1 MITLENK
8 DPIAEG
14 RLPKMYT
21 RMSNSITP
29 QRQRLLLHTL
39 LAFGM
44 VFFYTIGVAGNTP
57 VAHASGTPG
66 GNVTDPVVRAI
77 DIAKPAVVR
86 IYTQLNAQLSVHFL
100 LTKSVTFP
108 QIGSGYLLT
117 FSGSGT
123 LISAHGDILTADHV
137 VNLPHD
143 QQLSQPLD
151 MQAAPDV
158 ANYINQNLKPNPPV
172 TQDQVTQELTS
183 GQLPSDPSYGT
194 SQSVVFLSTD
204 YTGPLDAST
213 LNSVPQQF
221 QAPVDRIEAE
231 SAVNQNDVAIVH
243 ASLNDMASVQ
253 LGDSSSVQ
261 QQDMLTIIGFP
272 GNGDVSTLPT
282 NLLTSSVNQITV
294 SSIKTTDQGAQVIQV
309 GGNVEHGDS
318 GGPALDSNGNVVG
331 IVSFLLASPDSPG
344 STAFLQASNSAR
356 KLVQS
361 LHLDTTPGPF
371 EKAWSQ
377 AFNDYAATTPGHWH
391 KAQQELALIHINYPQ
406 FKAIL
411 PYLQYAQAQAQQEK
425 VQQPASTPAQAPA
438 HINSSSS
445 FAWVL
450 WAILAGVVAIVLAA
464 LTLFVLTLRRRCNK
478 AATIRTVQTPLPPP
492 IPQQGQNRPVS
503 PPQAMQIS
511 QQADGLTAFG
521 APPTTMQSGQW
532 PTQPS
537 STLSGL
543 PVATAGASGGLRPWP
558 CGHMNRPN
566 ARYCTICGEPA
577 PPPTTRRVE
586 Q

>member
-1 MITLENK
+1 
-8 DPIAEG
+8 
-14 RLPKMYT
+14 MYT
-21 RMSNSITP
+21 RMSNSIALQQ
-29 QRQRLLLHTL
+29 QRWLLHTL

-44 VFFYTIGVAGNTP
+44 VFFFTIGVAGNTP

-86 IYTQLNAQLSVHFL
+86 IYTQLNAQLSVHFS

-108 QIGSGYLLT
+108 QTGSGYLLT

-371 EKAWSQ
+371 EKA
-377 AFNDYAATTPGHWH
+377 
-391 KAQQELALIHINYPQ
+391 
-406 FKAIL
+406 
-411 PYLQYAQAQAQQEK
+411 
-425 VQQPASTPAQAPA
+425 
-438 HINSSSS
+438 
-445 FAWVL
+445 
-450 WAILAGVVAIVLAA
+450 
-464 LTLFVLTLRRRCNK
+464 
-478 AATIRTVQTPLPPP
+478 
-492 IPQQGQNRPVS
+492 
-503 PPQAMQIS
+503 
-511 QQADGLTAFG
+511 
-521 APPTTMQSGQW
+521 
-532 PTQPS
+532 
-537 STLSGL
+537 
-543 PVATAGASGGLRPWP
+543 
-558 CGHMNRPN
+558 
-566 ARYCTICGEPA
+566 
-577 PPPTTRRVE
+577 
-586 Q
+586 

>member
-1 MITLENK
+1 
-8 DPIAEG
+8 
-14 RLPKMYT
+14 MYT
-21 RMSNSITP
+21 RMSNSVSLQQ
-29 QRQRLLLHTL
+29 QRWLLHTL

-44 VFFYTIGVAGNTP
+44 VFFYTLGVAGNAL

-86 IYTQLNAQLSVHFL
+86 IYTQLNAQLSIHFSPAQ
-100 LTKSVTFP
+100 SVTFP
-108 QIGSGYLLT
+108 QIGSGYILT

-143 QQLSQPLD
+143 QQLSQSLD

-172 TQDQVTQELTS
+172 THDQVMQELTS

-309 GGNVEHGDS
+309 GGDVERGDS
-318 GGPALDSNGNVVG
+318 GGPALDSNGHVVG

-344 STAFLQASNSAR
+344 STSFLQASNSAR

-377 AFNDYAATTPGHWH
+377 AFNDYAATTLGHWH
-391 KAQQELALIHINYPQ
+391 KAQQELASIHINYPQ

-411 PYLQYAQAQAQQEK
+411 PYLQYAQEQAQQEK
-425 VQQPASTPAQAPA
+425 VQQPASTPARSPA
-438 HINSSSS
+438 LTNSSSS
-445 FAWVL
+445 FAWIF
-450 WAILAGVVAIVLAA
+450 WAILAGVVIIVLAA
-464 LTLFVLTLRRRCNK
+464 LILFVLTLRRRSNK
-478 AATIRTVQTPLPPP
+478 AATIRAVQTPLPPL
-492 IPQQGQNRPVS
+492 ISRQGQNQPVF
-503 PPQAMQIS
+503 PPQVIQVP
-511 QQADGLTAFG
+511 QQSDGLTAFG
-521 APPTTMQSGQW
+521 APPTKMQSGQW
-532 PTQPS
+532 PAQPS
-537 STLSGL
+537 STLSGA